1 MFLGNLAM
9 TDITFNLFYVYL
21 SKKQVLKLHICLGC
35 QVKVASQNIRT

>member
-1 MFLGNLAM
+1 MFLGNSVYM

-35 QVKVASQNIRT
+35 QVKNSQNIRT